1 MISADLLQILRC
13 PWDPLRQT
21 SLRPLETHLVC
32 EQCALRFP
40 IKDGF
45 PVLVVEEAAL
55 PSGCRG
61 LDQLPCRKSEV
72 RSQKSEVRSQKSEMI
87 DP

>member
-21 SLRPLETHLVC
+21 SLRAEERALVC

-45 PVLVVEEAAL
+45 PVMVVEEAEL
-55 PSGCRG
+55 PPGCRA
-61 LDQLPCRKSEV
+61 LDQLPC
-72 RSQKSEVRSQKSEMI
+72 QKKTSSV
-87 DP
+87 P